1 MNLELTK
8 KINYLNFLFALK
20 RKNSINVGET
30 ITSNKKTFLSP
41 PPSPPKEFEP
51 NKTIHSL
58 DCPNFLSSHFPDY
71 HYEQRSRASS
81 REYHKQQ
88 HQHNNRHP
96 NAPTKSGFEELDY
109 IINNARHNHSHKS
122 KSRRSRSRTEFPA
135 PLAIS
140 AASSRCSEMSCRRA
154 SDLTSKSTNVLDDSS
169 GFYVTGTSSFDNKKA
184 ETQQEIPVLVALPMP
199 SFDMPAPPQLFELQ
213 NQNSYPS
220 TELLLNQ
227 SHDLN
232 NNSLSEPVS
241 KFPAVSERIT
251 DKKPPRCQMRSSS
264 LNNILDDTDKS
275 LNKAEHVYQ
284 NSLEIRDECL
294 FSKNLQD
301 YTVGGDMSAQHT
313 VETQTDKLYA
323 SSLRVAGSR
332 HALDHVKNSLQ
343 HSNSSKK
350 LNSKYATLNSVYTYA
365 HVRPGHR
372 IKIIY

>member
-1 MNLELTK
+1 LNSQK
-8 KINYLNFLFALK
+8 KINSLFTLK
-20 RKNSINVGET
+20 RKSSIKVGET
-30 ITSNKKTFLSP
+30 ITSSKKTFLSP
-41 PPSPPKEFEP
+41 PPSSPKEFEP

-71 HYEQRSRASS
+71 HHEQRSRASS
-81 REYHKQQ
+81 REYQKQQ
-88 HQHNNRHP
+88 RQHNNRHL

-109 IINNARHNHSHKS
+109 IINNARNNNSHKS

-135 PLAIS
+135 PLAMS

-169 GFYVTGTSSFDNKKA
+169 GFYVTGTSSIDNKNNDNTKA
-184 ETQQEIPVLVALPMP
+184 ETEQEIPVLVALPMP

-227 SHDLN
+227 SHDLDN
-232 NNSLSEPVS
+232 MSEPVS
-241 KFPAVSERIT
+241 KFPAVWERIT
-251 DKKPPRCQMRSSS
+251 DKKPPKCQMRSSS

-284 NSLEIRDECL
+284 NSLEIRDERL

-301 YTVGGDMSAQHT
+301 YTVGGDVSAQNT

-332 HALDHVKNSLQ
+332 HTLDHVKNSLQ